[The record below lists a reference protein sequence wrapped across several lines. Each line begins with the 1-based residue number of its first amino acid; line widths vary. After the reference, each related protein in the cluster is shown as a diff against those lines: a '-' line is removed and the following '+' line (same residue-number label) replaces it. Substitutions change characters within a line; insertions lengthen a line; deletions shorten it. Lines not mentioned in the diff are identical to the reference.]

1 MPKEVIYGDRSS
13 PAYGTPDAP
22 EAWSVIEVGW
32 SREAEY
38 VQFATKIIDAVDG
51 SDFHPRLEPIEMT
64 EEILAWG
71 QKPGQ
76 GETIMVGELL
86 EAEGIRSSGVY
97 LQMTRSSINDL
108 IRVLRRARDQAFGRD
123 E

>member
-1 MPKEVIYGDRSS
+1 MPKEVIHGDRSS

-38 VQFATKIIDAVDG
+38 VQFATKTIDAIDG
-51 SDFHPRLEPIEMT
+51 SDYHPRLEPIEAP
-64 EEILAWG
+64 INLG
-71 QKPGQ
+71 
-76 GETIMVGELL
+76 GEPMGLIGDGVLL

-97 LQMTRSSINDL
+97 LQMTRTSINDL

>member
-1 MPKEVIYGDRSS
+1 MPKEVIYGDRSA

-22 EAWSVIEVGW
+22 EAWSVVEVGW

-38 VQFATKIIDAVDG
+38 VQFATKTIDAVTG
-51 SDFHPRLEPIEMT
+51 GDFHPQLEPIEVP
-64 EEILAWG
+64 L
-71 QKPGQ
+71 
-76 GETIMVGELL
+76 GETVLL
-86 EAEGIRSSGVY
+86 ESEGIRSSGVY

>member
-1 MPKEVIYGDRSS
+1 MPKELIHGDRSS

-38 VQFATKIIDAVDG
+38 VQFATKTIDASDG
-51 SDFHPRLEPIEMT
+51 SDYHPRLEPLEV
-64 EEILAWG
+64 EI
-71 QKPGQ
+71 
-76 GETIMVGELL
+76 GETVLL